1 MAPPRR
7 SPTTTTSLGR
17 GKRSKNNLG
26 LKSRPDDKEVEEEEE
41 EEEEVEEEEEEE
53 EEIEE
58 TEEEEEEEEE
68 EDRPGGNPPPG
79 TGAAPPEA
87 SAKAAPGEGD
97 TRNTKGRKR
106 SKTSRK
112 EELQKRRGANGRFEK
127 KSDERQSEKES

>member
-1 MAPPRR
+1 MF
-7 SPTTTTSLGR
+7 LFGR
-17 GKRSKNNLG
+17 ARVGFG
-26 LKSRPDDKEVEEEEE
+26 DPEGEVEWG
-41 EEEEVEEEEEEE
+41 
-53 EEIEE
+53 EIEE

>member
-1 MAPPRR
+1 M
-7 SPTTTTSLGR
+7 
-17 GKRSKNNLG
+17 
-26 LKSRPDDKEVEEEEE
+26 KSNPDDGDKQNCFE
-41 EEEEVEEEEEEE
+41 
-53 EEIEE
+53 
-58 TEEEEEEEEE
+58 
-68 EDRPGGNPPPG
+68 
-79 TGAAPPEA
+79 GAAPPEA